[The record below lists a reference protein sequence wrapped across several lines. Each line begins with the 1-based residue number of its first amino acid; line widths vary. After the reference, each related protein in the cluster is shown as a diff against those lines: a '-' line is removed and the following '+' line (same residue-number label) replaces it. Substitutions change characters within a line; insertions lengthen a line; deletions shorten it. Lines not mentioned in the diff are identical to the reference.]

1 MPVSK
6 RSPYRQSDRRVREV
20 TWIRLLPEER
30 DRLKELAQEQE
41 RSMAAQIRVIIREY
55 LDRAAAEARAL

>member
-1 MPVSK
+1 MASK
-6 RSPYRQSDRRVREV
+6 AGRKPYRQKDRRVREV

-30 DRLKELAQEQE
+30 ARLKELAQAEE

-55 LDRAAAEARAL
+55 LDRAAEARAL